1 MVDTMSTPDVRI
13 ATPTEIDQ
21 CVATIVLAFSSD
33 PAARWAFAD
42 PHVYFEGFPRFVRAF
57 GGKAFDQGSAHLIPG
72 CAAALWIPPGFEPD
86 EEAMVALIESA
97 VAESDRE
104 AMFGMFEQ
112 MGAFH
117 PAEPHWYL
125 PLIGT
130 DPAKRGNG
138 YGSALL
144 RHALAICDRQ
154 KMPAYLEATSAR
166 NVPLYQR
173 HGFEALGTIQVGSSP
188 PITPMLRRP
197 R

>member
-1 MVDTMSTPDVRI
+1 MPTPEIRTATPD
-13 ATPTEIDQ
+13 EIDR
-21 CVATIVLAFSSD
+21 CVATIVLAFSGD

-42 PHVYFEGFPRFVRAF
+42 PHAYFEIFPRFVRAF
-57 GGKAFDQGSAHLIPG
+57 GGKAFDHGSAHHIAG
-72 CAAALWIPPGFEPD
+72 SAAALWIPPGIEPD
-86 EEAMVALIESA
+86 EETMVALIESA

-112 MGAFH
+112 MAAFH
-117 PAEPHWYL
+117 PKEPHWYL

-130 DPAKRGNG
+130 DPAKQGNG

-173 HGFEALGTIQVGSSP
+173 HGFEALGIIQAGSGP
-188 PITPMLRRP
+188 PITPMLRKP

>member
-1 MVDTMSTPDVRI
+1 MPAPDVRT
-13 ATPTEIDQ
+13 ATPAEIDQ

-33 PAARWAFAD
+33 PAARWAFVE
-42 PHVYFEGFPRFVRAF
+42 PHVYFEIFPHFVRAF
-57 GGKAFDQGSAHLIPG
+57 GGKAFDHGSAHQIAG
-72 CAAALWIPPGFEPD
+72 CAAALWIPPGIEPD

-104 AMFGMFEQ
+104 AMSGVFEQ
-112 MGAFH
+112 MAAFR

-130 DPAKRGNG
+130 DPAKQGNG

-154 KMPAYLEATSAR
+154 KLAAYLEATSAR

-173 HGFEALGTIQVGSSP
+173 HGFAALGTIQVGTSP
-188 PITPMLRRP
+188 PITPMLRKP